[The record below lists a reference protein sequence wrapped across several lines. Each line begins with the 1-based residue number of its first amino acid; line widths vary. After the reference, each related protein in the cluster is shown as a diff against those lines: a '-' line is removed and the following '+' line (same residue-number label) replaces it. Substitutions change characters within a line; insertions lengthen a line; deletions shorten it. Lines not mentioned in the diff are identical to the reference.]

1 MDVKYINAKKHTPVL
16 SSNAP
21 MLVVIGL
28 FVGMLF
34 LLGRFGTL
42 KVAGAFCMDTYLT
55 IKGIYHKDVSTFAR

>member
-1 MDVKYINAKKHTPVL
+1 
-16 SSNAP
+16 